1 MVSDANTVINKKESM
16 CNVKYL
22 HVLDQFFLLESP
34 PPPKK
39 EERGKKKK
47 KKKKKINLIKMIKNL
62 KK

>member
-34 PPPKK
+34 PPPKREGGREKK
-39 EERGKKKK
+39 E
-47 KKKKKINLIKMIKNL
+47 KKKILCI
-62 KK
+62 